1 MPSDKR
7 ERERRVRAQFVK
19 AQCKHKG
26 TVHKESPLLKET
38 ERAWQRVWSGAKE
51 SAYAKFM
58 QIDSRRQCVSER
70 ERERKRVGKPM
81 QMF

>member
-7 ERERRVRAQFVK
+7 ERERRVPTQFVK
-19 AQCKHKG
+19 AQYKHKG

-58 QIDSRRQCVSER
+58 QIVRGCQKEATV
-70 ERERKRVGKPM
+70 RERKRAGKPM